1 AAFAQSWATPF
12 RCLARLSHGKAALKR
27 FLGQAGAVDVSALP
41 YNEAVL
47 AHIRAWRDGGGRVAL
62 VTASDQGLADRIGAH
77 LGLFDEVYG
86 SNGETNLK
94 GANKAAFLVAQFGA
108 GGFDYI
114 GDAEADLPVW
124 AEAGRA
130 VIVAATPELRR
141 KAEATGRPVEVIAS
155 GAARAQDYVRA
166 LRPHQWMKNLLVFLP
181 MLAGH
186 DFRLQTFGQALLGF
200 IVFSMIASGVYVL
213 NDLLD
218 LAADRAHPRKRN
230 RPLASGAMP
239 ILHGTILAPALL
251 LAGLVLAVPLGARF
265 VAVMLGYLI
274 LTTAYSLRLKR
285 LLVVDIVAL
294 SALYTVRIVA
304 GGAASDI
311 ELSVWLL
318 AFSVFFFFSLAAV
331 KRQAELVDNIASGK
345 DKPAGRGYLASD
357 LPLVETMAVGAG
369 FVSVLVMA
377 LYLDSPNVRV
387 LYNQPGA
394 LWGICMVLLYWISRM
409 VMLGHRGL
417 MDDDPVI
424 FAAKDRVSQV
434 SALVIF
440 AFALMGV
447 LL

>member
-1 AAFAQSWATPF
+1 
-12 RCLARLSHGKAALKR
+12 
-27 FLGQAGAVDVSALP
+27 
-41 YNEAVL
+41 
-47 AHIRAWRDGGGRVAL
+47 
-62 VTASDQGLADRIGAH
+62 
-77 LGLFDEVYG
+77 
-86 SNGETNLK
+86 
-94 GANKAAFLVAQFGA
+94 
-108 GGFDYI
+108 
-114 GDAEADLPVW
+114 
-124 AEAGRA
+124 
-130 VIVAATPELRR
+130 
-141 KAEATGRPVEVIAS
+141 
-155 GAARAQDYVRA
+155 
-166 LRPHQWMKNLLVFLP
+166 
-181 MLAGH
+181 
-186 DFRLQTFGQALLGF
+186 
-200 IVFSMIASGVYVL
+200 SMIASGVYVL

-251 LAGLVLAVPLGARF
+251 LAGLVLAVPVGARF